1 MTDSDINRGIGNSA
15 ENAEVSLRILLIVT
29 FIMSI
34 FLQGSALYFTLMI
47 RALQI
52 ALHLPLLKVLVP
64 SNVSM
69 VFGYIIPVVGF
80 DVLDPEWTTEL
91 VFSFDEERQ

>member
-1 MTDSDINRGIGNSA
+1 M
-15 ENAEVSLRILLIVT
+15 L
-29 FIMSI
+29 
-34 FLQGSALYFTLMI
+34 

-52 ALHLPLLKVLVP
+52 ALHLPLLKIMVP

-91 VFSFDEERQ
+91 VLSFDEEK